1 MASEPSHDTSY
12 TAPSPHGTSY
22 TAALAALTATC
33 SSGGCRL
40 LRTRRR
46 HRWLLLLLE
55 RAPGG
60 ARRAATL
67 GDACA
72 AAAALALARP
82 HLRVRRLLL
91 LAGLAQ
97 LGRCSSLRV
106 VCCSLGS
113 DRGLGVVDHPH
124 SSRQGRGRRAPPR
137 CSPPRPTSPQLWLRV
152 ARRSRVA
159 EWSAAS
165 AGRRRRERRPR
176 RGGWGGWGPEVA
188 DRAIVITPTPI
199 SSSARS
205 AHAS

>member
-1 MASEPSHDTSY
+1 MWRLFECFRPSLMASEPSHDTSY

-97 LGRCSSLRV
+97 LGRCRSLRV

-113 DRGLGVVDHPH
+113 DRGLGVVVHPT
-124 SSRQGRGRRAPPR
+124 RVVKEEVDGRLHAAPRRAR
-137 CSPPRPTSPQLWLRV
+137 HHHSC
-152 ARRSRVA
+152 
-159 EWSAAS
+159 
-165 AGRRRRERRPR
+165 G
-176 RGGWGGWGPEVA
+176 
-188 DRAIVITPTPI
+188 
-199 SSSARS
+199 
-205 AHAS
+205 